1 MGQAQGGEEMIPT
14 LILIVA
20 VCVCFRFIEIGHRE
34 RRQGRWLIPILATV
48 SACITV
54 LLTYSTLKAGLH
66 SERTS
71 ALHNMSDSALQREL
85 LVCHATGK
93 CSAEELAAIEEEQER
108 RKAK

>member
-1 MGQAQGGEEMIPT
+1 MIPT

-20 VCVCFRFIEIGHRE
+20 VYVCFRFIEIGHRE

-48 SACITV
+48 CACITV

-71 ALHNMSDSALQREL
+71 AFHNMSDSALQREQ
-85 LVCHATGK
+85 LVCRATGK